1 MLSTAGRNPI
11 IYIVWNRSPK
21 GHCGG
26 IQLDSVVCSVAK
38 LVTRRIKGGPG
49 REFEAGKNQNKL
61 RSADIAKIVK
71 TYKAFKTV
79 EKYAYRAK
87 FKEVKENEFNFNIPR
102 YVDTFEEEEEIDIA
116 ATQKEIEKLED
127 ELAGVRKE
135 MKGYLKELG
144 IVK

>member
-21 GHCGG
+21 ELCGG